1 METKHLSTWC
11 FPLNQEIRKM
21 SLARVICDCLDD
33 IEMLQPFV
41 FLQPDQFANKRTNC
55 RDPGRMS
62 HPF

>member
-1 METKHLSTWC
+1 
-11 FPLNQEIRKM
+11 M

-55 RDPGRMS
+55 RDPGIKKSKLHADWSAKMS
-62 HPF
+62 Q